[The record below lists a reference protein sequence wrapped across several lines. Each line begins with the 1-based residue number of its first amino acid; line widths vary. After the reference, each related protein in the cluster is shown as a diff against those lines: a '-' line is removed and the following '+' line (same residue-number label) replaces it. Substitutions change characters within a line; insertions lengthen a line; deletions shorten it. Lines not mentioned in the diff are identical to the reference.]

1 MVDELLTTNSNTK
14 KVLNMSKSQN
24 LFYYGK
30 EDHTTEAAEDLP
42 EQGVIMKAD
51 AEEVT
56 AVATPEPDVEE
67 AGDDIAQALPA
78 DEIKPDYHEDITQEE
93 SVEDSVPLEG
103 AAATELTGLFE
114 DGAQAQSAKDEIVTQ
129 AAAESGAGGGE
140 EPTDVNGNVVTEEQ
154 AVENEEENNEE
165 LEVEDDIQEE
175 HAAKDIHA
183 EVEEV
188 NENADEELGEAI
200 NDDEPDGEVGSD
212 ADESSMTSED
222 GSFGSDDDA
231 GSGDDSGDMGI
242 DADLDDSTPLEGADN
257 VGEEDGPDSLDGDS
271 APGDTS
277 GSEEGSEEP
286 DLTGDE
292 SEAGGEE
299 STDGAEE
306 TGDPVDVDEDVL
318 KQNEAAE
325 VTDETTGAADAEADV
340 ANAGDGAP
348 AEGEALDMDASP
360 SEELEP
366 GTVDEYGEVAKA
378 DPEPAAADPVDA
390 GETGTDDIPEPEDP
404 TLGEE
409 DDTPLEGAEPL
420 EVENTESLTPA
431 GQDTGDSDPTAATV
445 EESITDQTSEDLQD
459 GVDAVA
465 DATTEI
471 EEDSGDTSNGEL
483 ETEAPLATSG
493 DETGEG
499 EEDVAGRTVDEEP
512 PVDAIVTDEP
522 EVEVELDAPAS
533 EPEAGEV
540 PAEETAD
547 SDADFDEGIV
557 EVADVDMGTTD
568 EEVEEAMHDAAEVGE
583 WGDKETATAELAD
596 KTIEELQNEKESL
609 EKFRCMLEDS
619 IANEAY
625 HPGLLAFMNAEAEP
639 IRRRLAKLDEH
650 FDTITTPRIALESYG
665 PDVDLA
671 YVATLESF
679 QGMISRITTI
689 TTGILHR
696 VEKLWTRGLVDKVTS
711 RADALDKQIDLRL
724 VELKASGYTT
734 STVSGIR
741 GYLATDEANLVKAVA
756 DDLNIVTD
764 IAVKGIKASEQLQST
779 VVKAVNDII
788 SAGSAEEISKV
799 LDALANVKNI
809 KASFPNAAFDKG
821 LLGGYKLEIRE
832 GTGSDRT
839 EKIEALGHTGIPV
852 GVKAVKSSESGE
864 YTLSK
869 GDLANLLK
877 MAKTYV
883 GVARKLANTTGDRAV
898 GIATKVRTTRNR
910 ALPVTAD
917 TRIRG
922 DEYGVDAAAT
932 AMKLLARAHLDLYK
946 FITKHCVEVA
956 DALCGV
962 AAKAIK

>member
-14 KVLNMSKSQN
+14 KVLNMLKSKN
-24 LFYYGK
+24 LFHYSK

-56 AVATPEPDVEE
+56 AVATPEADVEE
-67 AGDDIAQALPA
+67 AGDDIAQALPS
-78 DEIKPDYHEDITQEE
+78 DEIKPDYHEDITQADP
-93 SVEDSVPLEG
+93 VDDYAPLEG
-103 AAATELTGLFE
+103 AAAAELTGLFE
-114 DGAQAQSAKDEIVTQ
+114 EGAQAQSAKDEIVTQ
-129 AAAESGAGGGE
+129 AAAESGAGGE
-140 EPTDVNGNVVTEEQ
+140 EEQTDVNGNAITEEQ
-154 AVENEEENNEE
+154 AAVNTEEDDEE
-165 LEVEDDIQEE
+165 LEVEDDIKEE

-188 NENADEELGEAI
+188 NENADEELSEAI
-200 NDDEPDGEVGSD
+200 NDDEPDGELGSD
-212 ADESSMTSED
+212 TDESSMTSED
-222 GSFGSDDDA
+222 GSFGSDDDV

-242 DADLDDSTPLEGADN
+242 DTDLDDSTPLEGADN
-257 VGEEDGPDSLDGDS
+257 EGGEDGADNLGSDSGTGDIAGGEEGG
-271 APGDTS
+271 
-277 GSEEGSEEP
+277 EES

-299 STDGAEE
+299 SADGSQE

-325 VTDETTGAADAEADV
+325 VTDEATGATDAEADV
-340 ANAGDGAP
+340 AAAGDGAP
-348 AEGEALDMDASP
+348 PEGEALDMGASP

-366 GTVDEYGEVAKA
+366 GTVDEYGEVA
-378 DPEPAAADPVDA
+378 EADPVDA
-390 GETGTDDIPEPEDP
+390 GETGADDIPEPDDP

-409 DDTPLEGAEPL
+409 DDTPLDSAEPL

-471 EEDSGDTSNGEL
+471 EEDSGDTSEGAL
-483 ETEAPLATSG
+483 DDETPLATSG

-499 EEDVAGRTVDEEP
+499 IEDVVGRTVDEEP
-512 PVDAIVTDEP
+512 PVDANVAAGT

-540 PAEETAD
+540 PAEEVTD

-583 WGDKETATAELAD
+583 WGDKETETAKLAD

-625 HPGLLAFMNAEAEP
+625 SPGLLAFMNAEVEP

-650 FDTITTPRIALESYG
+650 FDTTTTPRIALESYG

-741 GYLATDEANLVKAVA
+741 GYLATDETNLVKAVA

-764 IAVKGIKASEQLQST
+764 IAVKGIKASEQLQTT

-809 KASFPNAAFDKG
+809 KASFPNAAFEKG

-852 GVKAVKSSESGE
+852 GVKAVKTSESGE

-869 GDLANLLK
+869 GDIANLLK